1 MEKVKDRLSESRV
14 LLCGLAFTSRTE
26 TLENYLKEKVNSLV
40 VISLSSCF
48 LKENLSFCKVYE
60 AAVLKSEFKI
70 PNFRIKDYK
79 WYRQPLIVVVFMVN
93 WLSIIYCLIKLK
105 KRYDIY
111 IGISYSFA
119 LFGCVFK
126 KIRVVK
132 NLLYYC
138 IDYYIP
144 DSRLD
149 FNSFFVRL
157 INILDRF
164 TVKNSDY
171 IWDVSPQI
179 SEYREKI
186 GGIKKASYK
195 NILVPLGYSKSLRRF
210 KPIEEINRWDIGF
223 VGTIT
228 ASQGLQLLVE
238 TMNDILREFSQI
250 KVKVIGEGPF
260 LEELKK
266 SVSEKDLKDYF
277 TFYGFIKEDSKMLD
291 ILCSC
296 AIGIA
301 LWNYSLDDKNIICA
315 DPGKTK
321 LYALCGLPIITTR
334 YCNLSDE
341 IISHK
346 AGLIIDYKKDNL
358 KKAIT
363 YLMDSNERLKEF
375 KLNSFQL
382 GQTYISDNIFDS
394 ALEEISENFSL
405 HR

>member
-1 MEKVKDRLSESRV
+1 MEKVKDRLSKSNV

-48 LKENLSFCKVYE
+48 LKENLSSCKVYE
-60 AAVLKSEFKI
+60 SAVLKSEFKI
-70 PNFRIKDYK
+70 SNFRIKDYK
-79 WYRQPLIVVVFMVN
+79 WYRQPFIILVFMVN
-93 WLSIIYCLIKLK
+93 WLSTIHCLIKLK

-111 IGISYSFA
+111 IGISYTFA
-119 LFGCVFK
+119 LLGCILK
-126 KIRVVK
+126 KIKVVK
-132 NLLYYC
+132 SLLYYC
-138 IDYYIP
+138 TDYYIP
-144 DSRLD
+144 NSRFD
-149 FNSFFVRL
+149 FNAFFVRL
-157 INILDRF
+157 INILDYF

-179 SEYREKI
+179 SEYREEI
-186 GGIKKASYK
+186 GGIKKESYR
-195 NILVPLGYSKSLRRF
+195 NILVPLGYSRSLSRF
-210 KPIEEINRWDIGF
+210 KPLEEINRWDIGF

-238 TMNDILREFSQI
+238 TMTEILKELPQI
-250 KVKVIGEGPF
+250 KVKVIGEGQF

-266 SVSEKDLKDYF
+266 SVSEKGLHNYF
-277 TFYGFIKEDSKMLD
+277 TFYGFIKEDAKLLD

-334 YCNLSDE
+334 YCSLSAE

-346 AGLIIDYKKDNL
+346 AGIIIDYNKDDF
-358 KKAIT
+358 KKAIA
-363 YLMDSNERLKEF
+363 YLMHSDEKLKEF
-375 KLNSFQL
+375 KINSFRL
-382 GQTYISDNIFDS
+382 GQTYISDNIFDN
-394 ALEEISENFSL
+394 ALEKQL
-405 HR
+405 L